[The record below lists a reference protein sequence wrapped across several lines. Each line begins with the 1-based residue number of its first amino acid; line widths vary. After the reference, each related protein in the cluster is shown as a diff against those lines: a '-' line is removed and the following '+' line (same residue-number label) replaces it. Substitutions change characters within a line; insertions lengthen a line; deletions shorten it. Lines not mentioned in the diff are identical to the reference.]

1 VKKPLIPVVIC
12 AALVA
17 SAGFTAS
24 PAFAGGYSGPDHGD
38 DHGYGDDY
46 DDDHD
51 HDDHDHDDHDHDGD
65 GDTGDTSPIP
75 VAGTPTTRA
84 EGLISPLSLDVDPD
98 GTAYLSQNFIGLLTR
113 VSPDSSTLDVTAA
126 PQGDEIGS
134 VSSLKRTVYFSQSTA
149 DLSSSVLKSITED
162 GTITDLA
169 DLRAF
174 EADENPDGEVEYG
187 FVDLPDECVA
197 QFPPPA
203 PMTNPASYTG
213 VIDSHPYASYATED
227 GVYVADAG
235 GNDVLFVDSE
245 GETSVVA
252 VLPPEEPVE
261 ITAELAA
268 GLGLPA
274 CVAGYEHIFEP
285 VPTDVELAEDGYLY
299 VTTLPG
305 GPEDSSLGARGSVYR
320 IDPDSGDTERV
331 VTGFTGS
338 TGLAVAENGTIFVA
352 ELFGGTGGT
361 GRVSYVEPGAD
372 EPTVLIDL
380 GSPAA
385 IELRGDEL
393 YVTTDSFVPDASGAP
408 QPIGKLTVVPLSY
421 RDAE

>member
-1 VKKPLIPVVIC
+1 MAETSPWTHWYARGDTVKKPHIPVVVC

-24 PAFAGGYSGPDHGD
+24 PAFAGSSTGPDHGD
-38 DHGYGDDY
+38 DHG
-46 DDDHD
+46 HNN
-51 HDDHDHDDHDHDGD
+51 DHDHDG
-65 GDTGDTSPIP
+65 TSTIP
-75 VAGTPTTRA
+75 VAGTPIIRA
-84 EGLISPLSLDVDPD
+84 EGLIGPLSLDIDPD
-98 GTAYLSQNFIGLLTR
+98 GTAYISQNFIGLLTR

-126 PQGDEIGS
+126 PWGDEIGS
-134 VSSLKRTVYFSQSTA
+134 VSSLKRTVYYSQSTA

-169 DLRAF
+169 DLRVF
-174 EADENPDGEVEYG
+174 EAEDNPDGDAEYG
-187 FVDLPDECVA
+187 FVDLPDECIA

-235 GNDVLFVDSE
+235 GNDVLFVDAE
-245 GETSVVA
+245 GDISVVA

-261 ITAELAA
+261 VTAELAA
-268 GLGLPA
+268 GLGLPD
-274 CVAGYEHIFEP
+274 CVAGYKHIFEP
-285 VPTDVELAEDGYLY
+285 VPTDVELADDGYLY

-305 GPEDSSLGARGSVYR
+305 GPEDSSLGSRGSVYR

-331 VTGFTGS
+331 VSGFTGS
-338 TGLAVAENGTIFVA
+338 TGLAVADDGTIFVA
-352 ELFGGTGGT
+352 ELFGGTRGT
-361 GRVSYVEPGAD
+361 GQVSYVEPGAD
-372 EPTVLIDL
+372 EPTVLL
-380 GSPAA
+380 SLSSPAA

-393 YVTTDSFVPDASGAP
+393 YVSTDSFVPDASGAP
-408 QPIGKLTVVPLSY
+408 QPIGKLTVVPLTY
-421 RDAE
+421 ADEE

>member
-1 VKKPLIPVVIC
+1 VKKPFIPVVVC

-24 PAFAGGYSGPDHGD
+24 PAFAGSYTGPDHSDDHSD
-38 DHGYGDDY
+38 DHGNDHDY

-51 HDDHDHDDHDHDGD
+51 DHDGD
-65 GDTGDTSPIP
+65 GDDELTIP
-75 VAGTPTTRA
+75 VAGTPATRA
-84 EGLISPLSLDVDPD
+84 EGLIGPLSLDVDPD

-113 VSPDSSTLDVTAA
+113 VSPDSTTLDVTAA

-134 VSSLKRTVYFSQSTA
+134 VSSLKRTVYYSQSTA

-162 GTITDLA
+162 GTITDLG

-174 EADENPDGEVEYG
+174 EAEENPDGDAEYG

-213 VIDSHPYASYATED
+213 VIDSHPYASFATED

-235 GNDVLFVDSE
+235 GNDVLFVDAE
-245 GETSVVA
+245 GDISVVA

-261 ITAELAA
+261 VTAELAA
-268 GLGLPA
+268 GLGLPD
-274 CVAGYEHIFEP
+274 CVAGYQHIFEP
-285 VPTDVELAEDGYLY
+285 VPTDVELADDGYLY

-305 GPEDSSLGARGSVYR
+305 GPEDSSLGSRGSVYR

-331 VTGFTGS
+331 VSGFTGS
-338 TGLAVAENGTIFVA
+338 TGLAVAEGGTIFVA
-352 ELFGGTGGT
+352 ELFGGTEGT
-361 GRVSYVEPGAD
+361 GQVSYVEPGAD
-372 EPTVLIDL
+372 EPTVLISL
-380 GSPAA
+380 SSPAA

-408 QPIGKLTVVPLSY
+408 QPIGKLTVVPLTY
-421 RDAE
+421 TDEER